1 VLQYEESALSEAL
14 PASLAPFVE
23 PCAGPSLRSET
34 ASASRAAALVEALR
48 RAKRTA
54 SAIPSEVADA
64 QDSLERRIR
73 AHLTHGRVQ
82 VTLTDNRYTMISVR
96 RLAAREDR
104 GGDEDPVSSAG
115 GEAGKAPRGIH
126 RSEIAGEDP
135 ASSAGG
141 VGGKAPRGF
150 NRSELGAGD
159 PAGLAGGVGPRAH
172 RGVERSEPGT
182 APAGSGAKI
191 PRGVP
196 RSEMGGGGPAGSA
209 GGAGS
214 EARGINRRYEVRLH
228 HMFADADPVIT
239 RALAHYIA
247 DNDADASRI
256 LGDFIDANSG
266 HVRGR
271 SRRAPAQLILTA
283 GEHHDLRE
291 IFDELNAR
299 YFDHRI
305 DAAITWGPRSGRPR
319 RRNSIKMGSYSV
331 EDRLIRIHR
340 SLDRAFVPRFFVA
353 WIVFH
358 EMLHQVHDIRVK
370 NGRREFHSKEF
381 LAAEAS
387 FELYEQARLWERR
400 HLDALLTY

>member
-1 VLQYEESALSEAL
+1 VLQYEEFALSEAL
-14 PASLAPFVE
+14 PASPAPFIE
-23 PCAGPSLRSET
+23 PCAGPPLRSET
-34 ASASRAAALVEALR
+34 ASASRSAALVEAMR
-48 RAKRTA
+48 RAKKAAAATPPA
-54 SAIPSEVADA
+54 ELVQA

-73 AHLTHGRVQ
+73 AHLARGRVQ

-96 RLAAREDR
+96 RIAARDSRAGR
-104 GGDEDPVSSAG
+104 GR
-115 GEAGKAPRGIH
+115 GE
-126 RSEIAGEDP
+126 
-135 ASSAGG
+135 
-141 VGGKAPRGF
+141 
-150 NRSELGAGD
+150 
-159 PAGLAGGVGPRAH
+159 
-172 RGVERSEPGT
+172 
-182 APAGSGAKI
+182 
-191 PRGVP
+191 
-196 RSEMGGGGPAGSA
+196 
-209 GGAGS
+209 
-214 EARGINRRYEVRLH
+214 RRYEVRLH

-256 LGDFIDANSG
+256 LGDFIDGNAG

-271 SRRAPAQLILTA
+271 ARRAPAQVIFTA
-283 GEHHDLRE
+283 GEHHDLRS

-299 YFDHRI
+299 YFDNRI
-305 DAAITWGPRSGRPR
+305 DAAITWGARSGRPR

-381 LAAEAS
+381 LAAEAG
-387 FELYEQARLWERR
+387 FELYEQAKLWERR

>member
-1 VLQYEESALSEAL
+1 MSEAL
-14 PASLAPFVE
+14 PASLAPFIE
-23 PCAGPSLRSET
+23 PCAGPSLRGEA
-34 ASASRAAALVEALR
+34 ASASRAAVLVEALR
-48 RAKRTA
+48 RARKTA
-54 SAIPSEVADA
+54 AVPSEVTDA

-73 AHLTHGRVQ
+73 AHLSHGRVQ

-96 RLAAREDR
+96 RIGARD
-104 GGDEDPVSSAG
+104 
-115 GEAGKAPRGIH
+115 KA
-126 RSEIAGEDP
+126 
-135 ASSAGG
+135 
-141 VGGKAPRGF
+141 
-150 NRSELGAGD
+150 AGD
-159 PAGLAGGVGPRAH
+159 G
-172 RGVERSEPGT
+172 
-182 APAGSGAKI
+182 
-191 PRGVP
+191 
-196 RSEMGGGGPAGSA
+196 A
-209 GGAGS
+209 GGAGGKGG
-214 EARGINRRYEVRLH
+214 RGNDRRYEVRLH
-228 HMFADADPVIT
+228 HMFVDADPVIT
-239 RALAHYIA
+239 RALARYIA

-271 SRRAPAQLILTA
+271 SRRAPTQLIFTA

-291 IFDELNAR
+291 IFDDLNAR
-299 YFDHRI
+299 YFDNRI

-358 EMLHQVHDIRVK
+358 EMLHQIHDIRVK

-381 LAAEAS
+381 LAAEAG
-387 FELYEQARLWERR
+387 FELYDQAKLWERR

>member
-1 VLQYEESALSEAL
+1 MSEAL
-14 PASLAPFVE
+14 PASPAPFIE
-23 PCAGPSLRSET
+23 PCAGPPLRSET
-34 ASASRAAALVEALR
+34 ASASRAAGLVEALR
-48 RAKRTA
+48 RAKKTA
-54 SAIPSEVADA
+54 AAAPPSELVQA

-73 AHLTHGRVQ
+73 AHLARGRVQ

-96 RLAAREDR
+96 RIAARDARAGRVR
-104 GGDEDPVSSAG
+104 GE
-115 GEAGKAPRGIH
+115 
-126 RSEIAGEDP
+126 
-135 ASSAGG
+135 
-141 VGGKAPRGF
+141 
-150 NRSELGAGD
+150 
-159 PAGLAGGVGPRAH
+159 
-172 RGVERSEPGT
+172 
-182 APAGSGAKI
+182 
-191 PRGVP
+191 
-196 RSEMGGGGPAGSA
+196 
-209 GGAGS
+209 
-214 EARGINRRYEVRLH
+214 RRYEVRLH

-256 LGDFIDANSG
+256 LGDFIDGNAG

-271 SRRAPAQLILTA
+271 ARRAPTQVIFTA
-283 GEHHDLRE
+283 GEHHDLRT

-299 YFDHRI
+299 YFGNRI
-305 DAAITWGPRSGRPR
+305 DAAITWGARSGRPR

-387 FELYEQARLWERR
+387 FDAYEQAKLWERR

>member
-1 VLQYEESALSEAL
+1 VLQYEEFALSEAL

-34 ASASRAAALVEALR
+34 AGVSRAAGLVEALR
-48 RAKRTA
+48 RAKKTPA
-54 SAIPSEVADA
+54 VIPSEVAHV

-96 RLAAREDR
+96 RIAAKDDR
-104 GGDEDPVSSAG
+104 GGAG
-115 GEAGKAPRGIH
+115 RGRGSE
-126 RSEIAGEDP
+126 RSEK
-135 ASSAGG
+135 GG
-141 VGGKAPRGF
+141 
-150 NRSELGAGD
+150 GD
-159 PAGLAGGVGPRAH
+159 PAGF
-172 RGVERSEPGT
+172 
-182 APAGSGAKI
+182 
-191 PRGVP
+191 
-196 RSEMGGGGPAGSA
+196 A
-209 GGAGS
+209 GGAGGKA
-214 EARGINRRYEVRLH
+214 ARGIERSEKGGGDPAGFAGGAGGKVPRGIERRYEVRLH

-256 LGDFIDANSG
+256 LGDFIDANAD

-271 SRRAPAQLILTA
+271 ARRVPTQLILTA
-283 GEHHDLRE
+283 GEHHDLRG

-299 YFDHRI
+299 YFDNRI

-358 EMLHQVHDIRVK
+358 EMLHQIHDIRVK

-381 LAAEAS
+381 LAAEAG
-387 FELYEQARLWERR
+387 FELYEQAKLWERR

>member
-1 VLQYEESALSEAL
+1 LSEAL
-14 PASLAPFVE
+14 PATPAPSVE
-23 PCAGPSLRSET
+23 PCAGPPLRRET
-34 ASASRAAALVEALR
+34 AGASRAAGLVEALR
-48 RAKRTA
+48 RARKA
-54 SAIPSEVADA
+54 PAVPFELAHA

-73 AHLTHGRVQ
+73 AHLARGRVQ

-96 RLAAREDR
+96 RLAARADR
-104 GGDEDPVSSAG
+104 TGPLRPGG
-115 GEAGKAPRGIH
+115 GE
-126 RSEIAGEDP
+126 
-135 ASSAGG
+135 
-141 VGGKAPRGF
+141 
-150 NRSELGAGD
+150 
-159 PAGLAGGVGPRAH
+159 
-172 RGVERSEPGT
+172 
-182 APAGSGAKI
+182 
-191 PRGVP
+191 
-196 RSEMGGGGPAGSA
+196 
-209 GGAGS
+209 
-214 EARGINRRYEVRLH
+214 RRYEVRLH

-247 DNDADASRI
+247 ENDADASRI
-256 LGDFIDANSG
+256 LGDFIDANAG

-271 SRRAPAQLILTA
+271 ARRTPTQVIFTA
-283 GEHHDLRE
+283 GEHHDLRA

-299 YFDHRI
+299 YFGDRI
-305 DAAITWGPRSGRPR
+305 DAAITWGARSGRPR

-381 LAAEAS
+381 MADEAG
-387 FELYEQARLWERR
+387 FELYEQAKLWERR